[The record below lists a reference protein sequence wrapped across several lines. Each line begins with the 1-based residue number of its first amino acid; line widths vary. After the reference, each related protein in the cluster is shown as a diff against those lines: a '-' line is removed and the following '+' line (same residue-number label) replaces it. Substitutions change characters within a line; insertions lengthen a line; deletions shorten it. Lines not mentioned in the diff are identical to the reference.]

1 MDDGAGLQKIE
12 DDAELR
18 AVRAQAQRVRLQSL
32 AFAVVA
38 TAIALAIPT

>member
-18 AVRAQAQRVRLQSL
+18 AVRAQARRVRLQSL
-32 AFAVVA
+32 VLAVVL
-38 TAIALAIPT
+38 TAVALAIPT